1 MRRPALDIGTVGRV
15 VGFVAVAATIIATAV
30 HFHHE
35 QIGTSDRVDSAAAS
49 VQSNPLARELARCQ
63 AIGMAARNDAAC
75 EAAWA
80 TNRRR
85 FFTGHLADGAAGTPT
100 TDQTPAAKPQDQ

>member
-1 MRRPALDIGTVGRV
+1 MSGCPLQIPAIARAAGYA
-15 VGFVAVAATIIATAV
+15 AVAAAIAATTL
-30 HFHHE
+30 HFRHDNADVSAPLRTPS
-35 QIGTSDRVDSAAAS
+35 IVSD
-49 VQSNPLARELARCQ
+49 PLAPELARCQ

-85 FFTGHLADGAAGTPT
+85 FFTGHLAEGGAGTPT
-100 TDQTPAAKPQDQ
+100 TDKTPAAKPQDQ